1 MLALTADTEF
11 QFAAPQSSGL
21 LSVVVPVR
29 NDAEGL
35 CRTLASLA
43 AARPP
48 AGGMEIIVGNDG
60 ADPAASALA
69 AAYGAKDVAISS
81 PRGSYGARNRAMA
94 QARGE
99 WIAFTEAD
107 ATVAPGWMKA
117 GVAAMGGSDYACGPV
132 IIPQDAVRTAAHV
145 YDWLNAFPVE
155 RYLRRMSFAPT
166 VNLFVRRSAIERIG
180 GFDPRLMSGGDVEF
194 GTRVRAAGLRQIY
207 SEEIRVFHPP
217 RSYRE
222 QLRKVRRVTRG
233 QCDLARNHPERFAEF
248 RPNLRKMSRNLLPPR
263 RLEFLNHRIDEFGP
277 RAVRLRPLL
286 YMMAWSFRLQRL
298 RAQLTYILT
307 R

>member
-1 MLALTADTEF
+1 MLATADIEF
-11 QFAAPQSSGL
+11 QFAAPQSPGL

-35 CRTLASLA
+35 CRTLGSLV
-43 AARPP
+43 AARRPV
-48 AGGMEIIVGNDG
+48 GGVEIIVGNDG
-60 ADPAASALA
+60 ADPAASAVVA
-69 AAYGAKDVAISS
+69 EYGAQDVAISS
-81 PRGSYGARNRAMA
+81 PCGAYGARNRAMA

-99 WIAFTEAD
+99 WIAFTDAD
-107 ATVAPGWMKA
+107 ATVAPGWMEA
-117 GVAAMGGSDYACGPV
+117 GVVAMDGSDYACGPV
-132 IIPQDAVRTAAHV
+132 IIPEDAVRTAAHV

-166 VNLFVRRSAIERIG
+166 VNLFVRRSTIERIG

-194 GTRVRAAGLRQIY
+194 GDRVRAAGLRQVY
-207 SEEIRVFHPP
+207 SQEIWVYHPP

-233 QCDLARNHPERFAEF
+233 QCDLARSHPERFAKF
-248 RPNLRKMSRNLLPPR
+248 KPDLRKMSRNLLPPR
-263 RLEFLNHRIDEFGP
+263 RLEFLNHTIDEFGP
-277 RAVRLRPLL
+277 RAARLKPLL

-298 RAQLTYILT
+298 RVQLADILT
-307 R
+307 G